1 MNPSELIRA
10 FRNRKLKS
18 LNLLRLL
25 PSEVVLLL
33 VSHLGYPHLCALAQA
48 EPSFEFILHDEPFWI
63 KMGKKHLSM
72 DLREDPA
79 YQTYGSLPLQFFAL
93 LSKKR
98 IVEGS
103 ELFLH
108 PDLCLDYAVKTN
120 DRTLCSYFIPFA
132 SPARIDKAAY
142 EFARQGDLALLNQ
155 AIGKGA
161 SIDLALRGAVDA
173 PFDDQQEVI
182 IESLVAQGA
191 VLHQDCLNPTFHAK
205 RSAQS
210 KKGKKTVKPVEKSR
224 GEKKADELLERKNA
238 AALHFIENAN
248 NDLGQA
254 IHQAA
259 LNNQQ
264 IAVNALIELGASK
277 TQALEGAARGGHFN
291 LVVELMYG
299 GTIPTCFAL
308 LNAIDSQNFEIVELI
323 LPKVKTGFPAALMRA
338 TSLGNVKIVQ
348 LLLAKKFFLSDDLNI
363 ARGLAKKG
371 LSSQHAELVEIF
383 EMRLS
388 GGDLYS
394 LPDDLADQDEPL
406 IADGWYD
413 DRYGDS
419 D

>member
-10 FRNRKLKS
+10 FRDRKIKS

-25 PSEVVLLL
+25 PSEVILRLAVR
-33 VSHLGYPHLCALAQA
+33 LGYPHLCALTQA

-63 KMGKKHLSM
+63 GMGKKHLSV

-79 YQTYGSLPLQFFAL
+79 YQTYGSIPLQFFAL

-98 IVEGS
+98 IIEGS

-108 PDLCLDYAVKTN
+108 PDFCLDFAIRTK
-120 DRTLCSYFIPFA
+120 DRSLASYFTPLV
-132 SPARIDKAAY
+132 SSARLDKAAY
-142 EFARQGDLALLNQ
+142 EFARQGDLPLLNQ

-161 SIDLALRGAVDA
+161 SIDSALKGAIEA
-173 PFDDQQEVI
+173 PFDDQQEAI

-191 VLHQDCLNPTFHAK
+191 SLPQSYADPFVNPNF
-205 RSAQS
+205 RP
-210 KKGKKTVKPVEKSR
+210 KKGKEKPLEKSQ
-224 GEKKADELLERKNA
+224 GAKKADQLLKQKND

-259 LNNQQ
+259 LGNQQ

-277 TQALEGAARGGHFN
+277 VQALEGAARGGHFN
-291 LVVELMYG
+291 LVVELLYG
-299 GTIPTCFAL
+299 GTIPSCFAL
-308 LNAIDSQNFEIVELI
+308 LNAIESQNFNIVELL
-323 LPKVKTGFPAALMRA
+323 LPKVKSGFPAALMRA
-338 TSLGNVKIVQ
+338 TILGNVEIVR
-348 LLLAKKFFLSDDLNI
+348 LLLAKKVFLLDDLNI
-363 ARGLAKKG
+363 ARGLAKQ
-371 LSSQHAELVEIF
+371 SRHAELVEIF

-388 GGDLYS
+388 GGDMYS
-394 LPDDLADQDEPL
+394 FPDDLIDDSLIDESI
-406 IADGWYD
+406 IADDQFDGFD
-413 DRYGDS
+413 DRSGDS